1 MTEIAS
7 PLPPDS
13 CRDELVQHYRVLLAT
28 PRCDPEWVEMRRLA
42 RERLAILGA
51 SSAEQQPTRRRR
63 WTMTSHF
70 RAKLPPARIKRG

>member
-1 MTEIAS
+1 MKEIAS

-13 CRDELVQHYRVLLAT
+13 CRDETIHHYRMLLAT
-28 PRCDPEWVEMRRLA
+28 PRRHPEWVKLRRVA

-51 SSAEQQPTRRRR
+51 SSAERQPTRRRR